1 MHRKGIDPDNVT
13 PADILCDFCG
23 STYRRFSDHS
33 IGVCEGREEWEQWL
47 DEMKVMT
54 QEDVDRMY
62 WEENQ
67 VYHWGQ

>member
-1 MHRKGIDPDNVT
+1 MKNPQTIN
-13 PADILCDFCG
+13 LCDFCG

-33 IGVCEGREEWEQWL
+33 IDVCEGRKEWHQWL
-47 DEMKVMT
+47 DTMKEMT
-54 QEDVDRMY
+54 QEDVERMY